1 MQIIPVLEMDIHLES
16 QSSGVTAT
24 PADEPTVSI
33 VNDKSPEPSP
43 RFDLGD
49 SEVIAR
55 WVAELFELVFG
66 CDSDV

>member
-1 MQIIPVLEMDIHLES
+1 VQIIPVFELDIHLES
-16 QSSGVTAT
+16 KSSRVTAT

-33 VNDKSPEPSP
+33 VDDESPEPSP

-66 CDSDV
+66 CNSDV